1 MKEYNK
7 IQVDRKKCIIHVPKG
22 SLELY
27 RKAPEWKEFENIV
40 EYKKDSLS

>member
-7 IQVDRKKCIIHVPKG
+7 IRIDRKKCIIRVPKG

-27 RKAPEWKEFENIV
+27 RRAPEWKEFENIV
-40 EYKKDSLS
+40 EY